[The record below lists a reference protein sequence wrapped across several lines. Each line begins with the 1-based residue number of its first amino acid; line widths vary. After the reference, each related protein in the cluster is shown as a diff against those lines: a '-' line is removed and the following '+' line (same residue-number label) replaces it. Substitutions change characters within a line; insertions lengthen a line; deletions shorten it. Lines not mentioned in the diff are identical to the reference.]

1 MTMQEIQAKTIFYK
15 NEYNW
20 LMLYDSAVDRDIEL
34 MNVFLTENAIL
45 NPLT

>member
-1 MTMQEIQAKTIFYK
+1 MTMQEIQAKSVFYK

-20 LMLYDSAVDRDIEL
+20 IMLYDSAIDRDIDL
-34 MNVFLTENAIL
+34 MNVYLSENAIL

>member
-1 MTMQEIQAKTIFYK
+1 MTMQEIQSKSIFYK
-15 NEYNW
+15 IEYNW
-20 LMLYDSAVDRDIEL
+20 IMLYDSAIDRDIDL